1 MLQLACCKGK
11 AIRKNP
17 GSSPAYDQRIFSPRI
32 SFFFHSLFQSA
43 FQSQHNLQAKHQ
55 RKQNYFSLFNVL
67 LLYLVQDLL

>member
-1 MLQLACCKGK
+1 MVQLACCKGK

-17 GSSPAYDQRIFSPRI
+17 GSSPAYDQRIFSRI
-32 SFFFHSLFQSA
+32 RFFFHSPFQSA

-67 LLYLVQDLL
+67 LFYLVQNLS